1 MGALGET
8 SRLPTT
14 GIAPSCTQRKHRPSE
29 RVWNLS
35 AEDTY
40 LEDKVRA
47 YVCLSDQ
54 GKTVPAWECSGSSS
68 AVLSRP

>member
-14 GIAPSCTQRKHRPSE
+14 GIAPSRTQRKHRPSE

-40 LEDKVRA
+40 LDEKVRA
-47 YVCLSDQ
+47 HICLSDQ

-68 AVLSRP
+68 AVLSRL

>member
-1 MGALGET
+1 MGVLGET
-8 SRLPTT
+8 IRLPAT
-14 GIAPSCTQRKHRPSE
+14 GMASSWTQRKHRPSE

-47 YVCLSDQ
+47 HVCLSDQ
-54 GKTVPAWECSGSSS
+54 GKTVPA
-68 AVLSRP
+68 